1 MLNFSAQ
8 VHQEKIN
15 WWEDFHSLYFNQSVM
30 AVWHKSIVHFS
41 DKLKTAETDLEIQQ
55 EENSHLLGRY
65 NKMLA
70 DLQEKDNAHKRR
82 YSLL

>member
-1 MLNFSAQ
+1 
-8 VHQEKIN
+8 
-15 WWEDFHSLYFNQSVM
+15 M
-30 AVWHKSIVHFS
+30 AVWHNSIVHFS